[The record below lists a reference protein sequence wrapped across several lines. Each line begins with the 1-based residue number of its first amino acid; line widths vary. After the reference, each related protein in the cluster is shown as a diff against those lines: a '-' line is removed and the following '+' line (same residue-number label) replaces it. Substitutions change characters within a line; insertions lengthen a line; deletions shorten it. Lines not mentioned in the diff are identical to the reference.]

1 MVDIVATINT
11 TGGTATA
18 LTTEVVVMIGT
29 ITIDT
34 AAVGSALAR
43 SVLESP

>member
-1 MVDIVATINT
+1 MVDIVVTIST
-11 TGGTATA
+11 TGGTAMA
-18 LTTEVVVMIGT
+18 LTTEVVVTIGT

-34 AAVGSALAR
+34 ATVGSALAH